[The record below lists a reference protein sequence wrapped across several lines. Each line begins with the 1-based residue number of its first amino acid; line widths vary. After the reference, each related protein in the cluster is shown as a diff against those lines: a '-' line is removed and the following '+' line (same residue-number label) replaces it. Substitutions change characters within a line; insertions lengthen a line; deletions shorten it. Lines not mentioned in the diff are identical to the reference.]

1 MTTLLASTRPAP
13 VRVPG
18 AALGLA
24 RSVVR
29 LHRSALW
36 FWLLLMV
43 ALAATM
49 LWAYGPGYGTASADV
64 QDQCRR
70 DIEACHFPG
79 GPWLSRYS
87 TAVALTTLVVAF
99 LPLLVAAWAGAALV
113 GRELENG
120 TAHLAWTQSVS
131 PARWLAAKLAVPA
144 LLVSVGTALLI
155 PLHRLMWDGGE
166 NLLWTDWFDAYGF
179 RSNGTVAVAYA
190 LCGLAV
196 GVLAGL
202 VTGRT
207 LPALGVAVA
216 VMFAITHLGDQYR
229 PSMWPTVTVTGAA
242 SLSLPD
248 KALQLDRGVITD
260 EGVRIGNNMACTTA
274 DSSVA
279 DLRSCLA
286 HNDLADVWATY
297 HPQSHFWPLQLTETG
312 IVLAVAALAAT
323 ASFVLLRRRTA
334 ASGAAV

>member
-1 MTTLLASTRPAP
+1 MTTLLASKRSAPAP
-13 VRVPG
+13 G
-18 AALGLA
+18 ADLGLA
-24 RSVVR
+24 RSLLR

-36 FWLLLMV
+36 FWLLLVV

-49 LWAYGPGYGTASADV
+49 LWAYGPGFGTASAE
-64 QDQCRR
+64 CRR
-70 DIEACHFPG
+70 NVEACHFPG
-79 GPWLSRYS
+79 GPWLNRYS

-144 LLVSVGTALLI
+144 LFVTAGTALLV

-166 NLLWTDWFDAYGF
+166 TLLWTDWFDAYGF

-202 VTGRT
+202 LTGRT
-207 LPALGVAVA
+207 LPALGIAVA
-216 VMFAITHLGDQYR
+216 VMIIITHLGDQYR
-229 PSMWPTVTVTGAA
+229 PSMWPTVTLTGAA
-242 SLSLPD
+242 ALSLPD

-260 EGVRIGNNMACTTA
+260 DGLRIGNNMACTEA

-286 HNDLADVWATY
+286 HSDIADVWATF
-297 HPQSHFWPLQLTETG
+297 HPQSHFWPLQLAESG
-312 IVLAVAALAAT
+312 IVLAVTALAAT
-323 ASFVLLRRRTA
+323 AAFVLLRRRTA
-334 ASGAAV
+334 AAA

>member
-1 MTTLLASTRPAP
+1 MTTLLASPRPAP
-13 VRVPG
+13 S
-18 AALGLA
+18 LGLA
-24 RSVVR
+24 RSLLR

-36 FWLLLMV
+36 FWLLLVV
-43 ALAATM
+43 ALSAAM
-49 LWAYGPGYGTASADV
+49 LWAYGPGYDTAAANV
-64 QDQCRR
+64 QEQCRT
-70 DIEACHFPG
+70 DVEACHFPG

-87 TAVALTTLVVAF
+87 TAVALTTLVVSF
-99 LPLLVAAWAGAALV
+99 LPLLLAAWAGAALI

-144 LLVSVGTALLI
+144 LFVTAGAALLV
-155 PLHRLMWDGGE
+155 PLHRLMWDGGGE
-166 NLLWTDWFDAYGF
+166 LLWTDWFDAYGF
-179 RSNGTVAVAYA
+179 RSNGTTALAYA

-216 VMFAITHLGDQYR
+216 VMFALTHLGDQYR
-229 PSMWPTVTVTGAA
+229 PSMWPTVTVTGAE

-248 KALQLDRGVITD
+248 HALQLDHGVITD
-260 EGVRIGNNMACTTA
+260 DGVRIGNNMACTDTGGA
-274 DSSVA
+274 E

-286 HNDLADVWATY
+286 HNDLAEIWATF
-297 HPQSHFWPLQLTETG
+297 HPRSHFWPLQLVETG
-312 IVLAVAALAAT
+312 IVLVVAALAVT
-323 ASFVLLRRRTA
+323 AAFVLLRRRTA
-334 ASGAAV
+334 AAGAAV

>member
-1 MTTLLASTRPAP
+1 MTTTLPAP
-13 VRVPG
+13 PRSAPAPG
-18 AALGLA
+18 LGLA
-24 RSVVR
+24 RSLLR

-36 FWLLLMV
+36 CWLLLVV
-43 ALAATM
+43 ALAAAM
-49 LWAYGPGYGTASADV
+49 LWAYGPGYETAAADV
-64 QDQCRR
+64 QEQCRT

-87 TAVALTTLVVAF
+87 ATVALTTLVVSF

-144 LLVSVGTALLI
+144 LFVTVGAALLV
-155 PLHRLMWDGGE
+155 PLHRLMWNGGGD
-166 NLLWTDWFDAYGF
+166 LLWTDWFDAYGF
-179 RSNGTVAVAYA
+179 RSNGPVALAYA

-202 VTGRT
+202 LTGRT
-207 LPALGVAVA
+207 LPALGVAVT
-216 VMFAITHLGDQYR
+216 VMFAITQLGDQYR
-229 PSMWPTVTVTGAA
+229 PSMWPTVTVTGAR

-248 KALQLDRGVITD
+248 QALQLDRGVITD
-260 EGVRIGNNMACTTA
+260 DGLRIGNNMACSDA
-274 DSSVA
+274 DGSVA

-286 HNDLADVWATY
+286 HSDLADVWATF
-297 HPQSHFWPLQLTETG
+297 HPRSHFWPLQLTESG

-323 ASFVLLRRRTA
+323 AAFVLLHRRTA
-334 ASGAAV
+334 AAGAAV